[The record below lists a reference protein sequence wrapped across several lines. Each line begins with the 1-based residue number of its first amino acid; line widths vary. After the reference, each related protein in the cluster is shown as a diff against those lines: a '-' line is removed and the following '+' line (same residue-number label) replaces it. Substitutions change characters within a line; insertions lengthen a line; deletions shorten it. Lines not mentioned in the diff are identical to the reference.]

1 MPRGNVELVR
11 EAVQALSRRDSDV
24 LRELFDP
31 RAEFRAAIVGGGSL
45 YRGHGDIDRYFAD
58 LDEAYEHWHT
68 EDERLY
74 DVGDDKVVFLYRIV
88 GQQGG
93 GAAIDQAL
101 GIIFTVR
108 DRRIVLGRAHLDP
121 LDAMKEG
128 LQHAFER
135 FSRGDMDAAVA
146 NLDPDIVWEHQ
157 LGSGAPDEG
166 VYYGRDELRRLLGR
180 LRDAWGDLDVEVTQV
195 TETGADEFVA
205 DAVIRANDRIS
216 DVELE
221 AACRYG
227 LEFKDGKAVRG
238 RFELTGPAPR
248 SAPPPETTDVS

>member
-11 EAVQALSRRDSDV
+11 EAVHALSRRDSDV
-24 LRELFDP
+24 LRELFDE

-101 GIIFTVR
+101 GIIFTLR

-128 LQHAFER
+128 LQSAFR
-135 FSRGDMDAAVA
+135 LFGRDDIDAAIA

-157 LGSGAPDEG
+157 LGSGAPEEG
-166 VYYGRDELRRLLGR
+166 VYYGRDELRRLLVR
-180 LRDAWGDLDVEVTQV
+180 LRDSWENFEVQVLDV
-195 TETGADEFVA
+195 TEPAESRFVA
-205 DAVIRANDRIS
+205 DAVVRASGKIS

-221 AACRYG
+221 SGCRYA

-238 RFELTGPAPR
+238 RFELTSPTPR
-248 SAPPPETTDVS
+248 SAAPPETTDVG